1 LPLRPDTATCR
12 AQFTQRDGQI
22 IARTLSFIEAGTGGT
37 LEIGI
42 AYAPDSPDS
51 VRKAQSLKAVI
62 GDALAAGKVT
72 LKARLIPIQQL
83 ANAMGIAGIFVIG
96 ELGAYSDQVPSAA
109 LRLHIPTISTEM
121 ACVQSARCIL
131 AFSSQPT
138 VEIVLNHNAANSAG
152 VHFTQAFR
160 MLVREL

>member
-1 LPLRPDTATCR
+1 
-12 AQFTQRDGQI
+12 
-22 IARTLSFIEAGTGGT
+22 
-37 LEIGI
+37 
-42 AYAPDSPDS
+42 
-51 VRKAQSLKAVI
+51 
-62 GDALAAGKVT
+62 
-72 LKARLIPIQQL
+72 L

>member
-1 LPLRPDTATCR
+1 LLTRRTA
-12 AQFTQRDGQI
+12 
-22 IARTLSFIEAGTGGT
+22 
-37 LEIGI
+37 
-42 AYAPDSPDS
+42 APDSPDS

-109 LRLHIPTISTEM
+109 LRLHIPAISTENGLRAEHPM
-121 ACVQSARCIL
+121 HSRL
-131 AFSSQPT
+131 L
-138 VEIVLNHNAANSAG
+138 E
-152 VHFTQAFR
+152 
-160 MLVREL
+160 

>member
-1 LPLRPDTATCR
+1 MPLRPDTATCR

-72 LKARLIPIQQL
+72 LKARLIPIEQL

-109 LRLHIPTISTEM
+109 LRLHIPTISTENGL
-121 ACVQSARCIL
+121 R
-131 AFSSQPT
+131 
-138 VEIVLNHNAANSAG
+138 AAHPMSAG
-152 VHFTQAFR
+152 WR
-160 MLVREL
+160 